1 VHGRKSNFSLPAALK
16 AVAEC
21 ATAVRQQLIVIARGS
36 NIHLTSLNKNPLT
49 MFGCVSPH
57 MCLVVYLPTN
67 PNCRPQPRVRNVEPS
82 ADTLLNERD
91 AVLAAESTCDAER
104 SNNERRRTMRKLIL
118 TISLMIAGFAHA
130 QTTVTLTAPNILG
143 VSCGGYQSGSKVTL
157 VGFDANGN
165 LQATVYEIMSCSSGG
180 RGSPPRRYTGTS
192 VVTWDFRGGVITSYD
207 APLAIPAGGTSAVDS
222 YGNVATLGNPNFLQ
236 VALTIHQMPPNPN
249 YVEALVP
256 NLIGD
261 TDAVAQAAI
270 AAAGLVDGGAYIN
283 YSYAAPAGTV
293 FNQQPLPGKLV
304 PFGTVVGLWETPASS
319 GGGGG

>member
-1 VHGRKSNFSLPAALK
+1 
-16 AVAEC
+16 
-21 ATAVRQQLIVIARGS
+21 
-36 NIHLTSLNKNPLT
+36 
-49 MFGCVSPH
+49 
-57 MCLVVYLPTN
+57 
-67 PNCRPQPRVRNVEPS
+67 
-82 ADTLLNERD
+82 
-91 AVLAAESTCDAER
+91 
-104 SNNERRRTMRKLIL
+104 MRKLIL

-180 RGSPPRRYTGTS
+180 RGSTPRRYTGTS

-207 APLAIPAGGTSAVDS
+207 APLATPAAGTSAVDN
-222 YGNVATLGNPNFLQ
+222 YGNVATLGNPNVLQ
-236 VALTIHQMPPNPN
+236 VALTINQMPPNPN

-283 YSYAAPAGTV
+283 YTYAAPGQTCAIRHRSRTV
-293 FNQQPLPGKLV
+293 GDARCFQRWRW
-304 PFGTVVGLWETPASS
+304 FGRLKCDSVSCGYGDPSPCSYRTWARPVYARRFQHSAAVTAPKIPCTKIAADLIATDRARHVCTRP
-319 GGGGG
+319 

>member
-1 VHGRKSNFSLPAALK
+1 MH
-16 AVAEC
+16 
-21 ATAVRQQLIVIARGS
+21 
-36 NIHLTSLNKNPLT
+36 
-49 MFGCVSPH
+49 
-57 MCLVVYLPTN
+57 
-67 PNCRPQPRVRNVEPS
+67 
-82 ADTLLNERD
+82 
-91 AVLAAESTCDAER
+91 
-104 SNNERRRTMRKLIL
+104 KLIL
-118 TISLMIAGFAHA
+118 AIGLMVAGFAHA

-180 RGSPPRRYTGTS
+180 RGSPPRRYTGIS

-207 APLAIPAGGTSAVDS
+207 ASLAIPAGGSSAVDY
-222 YGNVATLGNPNFLQ
+222 YGNVATLGNQNFLR
-236 VALTIHQMPPNPN
+236 VTLTINQMPPNPT
-249 YVEALVP
+249 YVEAQVP

-293 FNQQPLPGKLV
+293 FNQQPQPGGLV
-304 PFGTVVGLWETPASS
+304 PFGTAVGLWETPASS
-319 GGGGG
+319 GGGR